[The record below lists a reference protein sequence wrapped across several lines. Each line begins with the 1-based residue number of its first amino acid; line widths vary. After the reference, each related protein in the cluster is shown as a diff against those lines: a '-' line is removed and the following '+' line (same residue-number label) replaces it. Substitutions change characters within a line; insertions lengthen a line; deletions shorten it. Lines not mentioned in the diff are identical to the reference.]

1 LTQGKETVS
10 FPANKEKEQ
19 FLFFQVRGPAM
30 TDTTIDSVA
39 FQAAE
44 AKRATCN
51 SKLRKRLMMGLAAG
65 VAKVGLAY
73 GAYYAFVAARFV
85 TTDNAYVGASVAQ
98 INSQVSGPLARVA
111 VDDTQPVH
119 KGDVLVVIDDRDA
132 RLTLA
137 RAQAD
142 YQHTL
147 QRVSQYYAQRD
158 AAAATVRARLTA
170 VSRTAD
176 DYGRRKNLAEMGA
189 ISREQLSNARSAAEA
204 AEANLAAARESLQAQ
219 SEMVKG
225 VGIANHPET
234 VAARAALEKAQLDLS
249 RTVIRAPIDGIVA
262 QRKAQ
267 VGQSVQPGQALMTV
281 SPIAQ
286 AYVDANYK
294 EGQLGD
300 VRVGQKVTLTSD
312 LYGSKT
318 LFHGKVIGMGGGT
331 GSAFAVIPAQNATGN
346 WIKVVQRIP
355 VRIALEPK
363 ELAAHPLRVGLSM
376 TATIDTQGV

>member
-1 LTQGKETVS
+1 
-10 FPANKEKEQ
+10 
-19 FLFFQVRGPAM
+19 M

-39 FQAAE
+39 FQAAP
-44 AKRATCN
+44 AKPAARN
-51 SKLRKRLMMGLAAG
+51 SKLRKRLMIGLALG

-73 GAYYAFVAARFV
+73 GAYYAFVASHYV

-111 VDDTQPVH
+111 VDDTQQVH
-119 KGDVLVVIDDRDA
+119 RGDVLVVIDDSDA
-132 RLTLA
+132 RLAVA

-158 AAAATVRARLTA
+158 GAAATVQARVTD
-170 VSRTAD
+170 VTRTAD
-176 DYGRRKNLAEMGA
+176 DYDRRKNLAELGA

-204 AEANLAAARESLQAQ
+204 AQANLMAARESLQAQ

-286 AYVDANYK
+286 AYVDANFK
-294 EGQLGD
+294 EGQLSD
-300 VRVGQKVTLTSD
+300 VRVGQPVTLTSD

-318 LFHGKVIGMGGGT
+318 VFHGKVTGMGGGT

-346 WIKVVQRIP
+346 WIKVVQRVP
-355 VRIALEPK
+355 VRIALEPQ
-363 ELAAHPLRVGLSM
+363 ELTAHPLRVGLSM
-376 TATIDTQGV
+376 TATINTQAR

>member
-1 LTQGKETVS
+1 
-10 FPANKEKEQ
+10 
-19 FLFFQVRGPAM
+19 M
-30 TDTTIDSVA
+30 TDTTIDAVD
-39 FQAAE
+39 FQAADE
-44 AKRATCN
+44 KPVAAPGK
-51 SKLRKRLMMGLAAG
+51 SKLRKRLLIGLGLG

-73 GAYYAFVAARFV
+73 GVYYAYDASHYV

-98 INSQVSGPLARVA
+98 INSQLSGPIAKVA
-111 VDDTQPVH
+111 VDDTQQVH
-119 KGDVLVVIDDRDA
+119 KGDVLVVIDDSDA
-132 RLTLA
+132 KLALA

-158 AAAATVRARLTA
+158 AAAATVQARATD
-170 VSRTAD
+170 VTRTED
-176 DYGRRKNLAEMGA
+176 DYARRKNLAASGA

-204 AEANLAAARESLQAQ
+204 AEANLAAARESLLAQ
-219 SEMVKG
+219 SELVKG

-234 VAARAALEKAQLDLS
+234 VAARAALEKAKLDLS

-267 VGQSVQPGQALMTV
+267 VGQSVQPGQTLMTV
-281 SPIAQ
+281 SPLAQ
-286 AYVDANYK
+286 AYVDANFK

-300 VRVGQKVTLTSD
+300 VRVGQTVTLTSD

-318 LFHGKVIGMGGGT
+318 VFHGKVSGMGGGT

-346 WIKVVQRIP
+346 WIKVVQRVP

-363 ELAAHPLRVGLSM
+363 ELTAHPLRVGLSM
-376 TATIDTQGV
+376 TATIDTQGG